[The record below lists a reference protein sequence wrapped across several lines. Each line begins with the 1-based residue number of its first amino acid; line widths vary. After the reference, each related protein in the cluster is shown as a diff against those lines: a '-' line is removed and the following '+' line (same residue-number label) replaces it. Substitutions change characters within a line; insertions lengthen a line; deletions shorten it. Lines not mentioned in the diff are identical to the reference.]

1 MLPID
6 VTFDTG
12 EETNGGQKGK
22 KNLVKNNICSK
33 VSMNIGGDLGCKDA
47 LLSILRVWACRVL
60 G

>member
-12 EETNGGQKGK
+12 EETNGGRKRK
-22 KNLVKNNICSK
+22 KNLVKNNNCSK
-33 VSMNIGGDLGCKDA
+33 GGDLGCKGT
-47 LLSILRVWACRVL
+47 LLSILRVWACSRVL